1 MFGQSASIQCVK
13 DVCHIRAPLS
23 ATAEKSLPLIL
34 FYMNIMKVEAAGV
47 IDEGNYCIG
56 FVTSE
61 DLIAHNHE
69 ESLKDIMRQPSMS
82 VYRDDPIEQAL
93 IMMKNHKINW
103 LPVIDYDT
111 KQFFGLICRKDIE
124 SLSLNVIPFIQ
135 GKAPYPG
142 TSG

>member
-1 MFGQSASIQCVK
+1 MFGQSSSIQCVK
-13 DVCHIRAPLS
+13 DVCHIRAALS

-47 IDEGNYCIG
+47 IDEANYCIG

-61 DLIAHNHE
+61 DLMAHNHE

-93 IMMKNHKINW
+93 IMMKNHRINW

-111 KQFFGLICRKDIE
+111 KQFFGLVCRKDIE
-124 SLSLNVIPFIQ
+124 NLTLNVIPFIQ
-135 GKAPYPG
+135 GKMPYPSA
-142 TSG
+142 SG